1 MNRMFTFRK
10 PKAALIF
17 VIGLASFHPAI
28 VAAQAG
34 YRIAGT
40 VVNAVGGNPLA
51 RARVTIFEVADR
63 QNTRFVI
70 TSENGHFEFA
80 QLTPGKY
87 SLQGAK
93 RGFIQSAYD
102 EHEGFSTA
110 IVTGAGLDT
119 EHLVLRLPPFAVI
132 TGKVLDESG
141 DPVRE
146 VAVSLY
152 REDRQTG
159 MSRIQKVQG
168 TRTDDRG
175 SYELVG
181 LPSGNYFLAVSA
193 TPWYALH
200 PVSVEKN
207 AEDTPSNFDPA
218 LDAAYP
224 VTYYKDAT
232 QPDDAT
238 PIPIRGGDHLEV
250 DLHLNPVPALRLLFH
265 PPDKGEHGFNTPI
278 LEEPAFD
285 GVAQLPYSG
294 GVQPVSPGVYAIT
307 GVPAGRYTVRTYG
320 SSADGSPLSNA
331 IEMDITQDGQE
342 LDTSKG
348 ESAST
353 VKASV
358 QLAETLPKP
367 LVIALRNS
375 KMRVVASNQVSD
387 KGEAEFQN
395 VPPGKYEVLAQGPG
409 KAYAV
414 VRIATEGGKD
424 VSGNILNVTA
434 GSSLTVSLAI
444 VGSSVKVEGFVKRNG
459 QPVAGAMVVLV
470 PKNPESNHR
479 QFRRDQSDQDG
490 SFALPGVIP
499 GAYTVVA
506 IEDGWDLDWSSPGV
520 IAHYCQHGQPMTVE
534 GLNKTSVRLP
544 DPIELQPK

>member
-1 MNRMFTFRK
+1 M
-10 PKAALIF
+10 
-17 VIGLASFHPAI
+17 HP
-28 VAAQAG
+28 V
-34 YRIAGT
+34 
-40 VVNAVGGNPLA
+40 
-51 RARVTIFEVADR
+51 F
-63 QNTRFVI
+63 
-70 TSENGHFEFA
+70 
-80 QLTPGKY
+80 
-87 SLQGAK
+87 SLQENAEN
-93 RGFIQSAYD
+93 A
-102 EHEGFSTA
+102 
-110 IVTGAGLDT
+110 
-119 EHLVLRLPPFAVI
+119 P
-132 TGKVLDESG
+132 
-141 DPVRE
+141 
-146 VAVSLY
+146 
-152 REDRQTG
+152 
-159 MSRIQKVQG
+159 
-168 TRTDDRG
+168 
-175 SYELVG
+175 
-181 LPSGNYFLAVSA
+181 SA
-193 TPWYALH
+193 T
-200 PVSVEKN
+200 
-207 AEDTPSNFDPA
+207 DPA
-218 LDAAYP
+218 LDMAYP

-232 QPDDAT
+232 APDDAS

-250 DLHLNPVPALRLLFH
+250 DLRLNPVPALRLLFH
-265 PPDKGEHGFNTPI
+265 PPDNGEHGFTSPV
-278 LEEPAFD
+278 LRAPAFD
-285 GVAQLPYSG
+285 GMEQVPYG
-294 GVQPVSPGVYAIT
+294 GGMQMVSPGVYAMT

-320 SSADGSPLSNA
+320 SPAEGSPTND

-342 LDTSKG
+342 LDPSKG
-348 ESAST
+348 EPTST